1 MGGADSSP
9 FDSFADAYDD
19 WFRSGEGRSIFI
31 TEVLAFRKVLD
42 LLPQPW
48 IEVGVGS
55 GRFAQALG
63 IGLGLDPSVALLH
76 KADRRRVEV
85 VRGRGEQ
92 IPFRSHSFGTAFLI
106 VTLCFVKR
114 PLDVLRDTHRVLVA
128 NGALVL
134 GLVLSQ
140 SAWGQFYG
148 RQKEQGHR
156 FYRRATFYSY
166 QDVLMLLGRTGFEVQ
181 RVISTLFQ
189 RPGQV
194 RSVEQA
200 QVGYQS
206 DAGFTVL
213 VATKR

>member
-1 MGGADSSP
+1 
-9 FDSFADAYDD
+9 
-19 WFRSGEGRSIFI
+19 
-31 TEVLAFRKVLD
+31 
-42 LLPQPW
+42 
-48 IEVGVGS
+48 
-55 GRFAQALG
+55 
-63 IGLGLDPSVALLH
+63 
-76 KADRRRVEV
+76 
-85 VRGRGEQ
+85 
-92 IPFRSHSFGTAFLI
+92 
-106 VTLCFVKR
+106 
-114 PLDVLRDTHRVLVA
+114 VA

-156 FYRRATFYSY
+156 FYRHATFYSY
-166 QDVLMLLGRTGFEVQ
+166 QDVLMLLGRTGFEVH

>member
-19 WFRSGEGRSIFI
+19 WFQSAEGRSIFV
-31 TEVLAFRKVLD
+31 TEVLAFRKVLHV
-42 LLPQPW
+42 LPQPW
-48 IEVGVGS
+48 LEVGVGS

-92 IPFRSHSFGTAFLI
+92 VPFRSQSFGTAFLI
-106 VTLCFVKR
+106 VTLCFVER
-114 PLDVLRDTHRVLVA
+114 PLDVLRDAHRVLVA

-140 SAWGQFYG
+140 SPWGRVYG
-148 RQKEQGHR
+148 CQKEQGHR
-156 FYRRATFYSY
+156 FYRHATFYSY
-166 QDVLMLLGRTGFEVQ
+166 QDVLMLLERTGFEVQ

-194 RSVEQA
+194 RWVEQP
-200 QVGYQS
+200 QEGYES

-213 VATKR
+213 AATKR